1 MKKLLIG
8 MLASVMVLSLWLAIP
23 EGHAKEGMV
32 LKMASFLPKND
43 PNMKAWWPLVDEI
56 NERAKGELVVEYV
69 GGPEAIPGFKQFE
82 ALRTGV
88 LHMIFGCES
97 YYGGTV
103 TKAAYTHLT
112 RLTPPEERKKGY
124 YDFRVELLKKH
135 NVFYLGRPLHHSW
148 FHVFTNK
155 AVKRPQELTGQK
167 IRVSATYEPFIKALG
182 AVPVTLPG
190 GEVYTALERGTVDG
204 YAWAVIGNVGF
215 GWPEVC
221 KYILEPRIYEMN
233 IETLI
238 NLNTWEEIP
247 KPLQEMMT
255 ECMVKNEIE
264 YAKVLADL
272 AESEYKAMQ
281 DAGMEVIKFSPE
293 DTKWYIDLAY
303 KAGWDEVIKNNPDLG
318 PKLRELLTP

>member
-1 MKKLLIG
+1 MRRIFI
-8 MLASVMVLSLWLAIP
+8 AVMVGLMVLVFCLTAP
-23 EGHAKEGMV
+23 QGYAKEAVV

-43 PNMKAWWPLVDEI
+43 PNMTAWWPLIDEI
-56 NERAKGELVVEYV
+56 NKRAKGEVVIKYV

-88 LHMIFGCES
+88 LGMIFGCES
-97 YYGGTV
+97 YYGRTV
-103 TKAAYTHLT
+103 TGGAYTHLT
-112 RLTPPEERKKGY
+112 RLTPPEERKRGY
-124 YDFRVELLKKH
+124 YDVRVDLMKKQG
-135 NVFYLGRPLHHSW
+135 VFYLGRPLHHSW

-155 AVKRPQELTGQK
+155 AVKRPQELAGQK

-182 AVPVTLPG
+182 AAPVTLPG
-190 GEVYTALERGTVDG
+190 GEVYTALERGTIDG

-238 NLNTWEEIP
+238 NLKAWNSIP
-247 KPLQEMMT
+247 THLQDMMK
-255 ECMVKNEIE
+255 ECMVKNEKE
-264 YAKVLADL
+264 YADVLGNL
-272 AESEYKAMQ
+272 AEKEYKAML
-281 DAGMEVIKFSPE
+281 DAGMKVITFSPE

-303 KAGWDEVIKNNPDLG
+303 KAGWDEFVKNAPDLG
-318 PKLRELLTP
+318 PKLKKMLTP

>member
-1 MKKLLIG
+1 MKKIFIG
-8 MLASVMVLSLWLAIP
+8 SMVGLMILTLCLAVP
-23 EGHAKEGMV
+23 GGHAKETLE

-43 PNMKAWWPLVDEI
+43 LNMTAWWPLINEI
-56 NERAKGELVVEYV
+56 NKRAKGELVIKYV
-69 GGPEAIPGFKQFE
+69 GGPEAVPGFKQFE

-88 LHMIFGCES
+88 LDIIFGCES
-97 YYGGTV
+97 YYGRAV
-103 TKAAYTHLT
+103 TGGAYTHLT
-112 RLTPPEERKKGY
+112 RLTPQQERKSGY
-124 YDFRVELLKKH
+124 YDFRVKLMKKQ

-155 AVKRPQELTGQK
+155 RIKRPQELPGQK
-167 IRVSATYEPFIKALG
+167 IRVSATYEPFIKAIG

-238 NLNTWEEIP
+238 NLKTWNRTP
-247 KPLQEMMT
+247 KHLQDMMM
-255 ECMVKNEIE
+255 ECMIKNEIE
-264 YAKVLADL
+264 YADVLANV
-272 AESEYKAMQ
+272 AEKEYKAMQ
-281 DAGMEVIKFSPE
+281 DAGMKVIKFSPE
-293 DTKWYIDLAY
+293 DTRWYIDLAY
-303 KAGWDEVIKNNPDLG
+303 KAGWDEVIKNSPDLG
-318 PKLRELLTP
+318 PKLKQLLTP